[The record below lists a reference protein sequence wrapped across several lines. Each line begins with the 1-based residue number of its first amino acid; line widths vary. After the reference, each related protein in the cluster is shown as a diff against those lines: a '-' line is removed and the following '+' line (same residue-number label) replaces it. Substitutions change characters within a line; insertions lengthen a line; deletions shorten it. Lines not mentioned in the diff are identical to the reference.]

1 MRPTVIVML
10 VLLGSGCALA
20 PRVSPQAIAVVR
32 DVAIEVAARLV
43 QEAVQPPVPP
53 PVSAQ
58 TYEIRTVRLDPPHV
72 PPRPFF

>member
-1 MRPTVIVML
+1 MKILFVIIL
-10 VLLGSGCALA
+10 ASGCALA
-20 PRVSPQAIAVVR
+20 PRVSPQAIALVR

-43 QEAVQPPVPP
+43 QDAVQPPLPEPP

-58 TYEIRTVRLDPPHV
+58 RYEIRTVRDPSHV